1 MKQQRF
7 DILYLFCL
15 FLAFMGG
22 YSCHGDNFIIV
33 DGKSVSEA
41 LNSPIKV
48 EVEKEVECNVSDN
61 KKIVTHVT
69 LTTYNA
75 VKEQTNEDNLTTAN
89 GTKLIPHKIK
99 NGSQKICAIS
109 RDLLWLIPFNSE
121 IHIEGHGT
129 YIVADLMNKRF
140 THSIDILQD
149 INEPNFKKE
158 KVKVTLIRRGDL
170 A

>member
-1 MKQQRF
+1 MKL
-7 DILYLFCL
+7 DNKTMYAICIILG
-15 FLAFMGG
+15 FLSG
-22 YSCHGDNFIIV
+22 YFFHGDTYIIKE
-33 DGKSVSEA
+33 DKNVSEA
-41 LNSPIKV
+41 VKKPIKEELKE
-48 EVEKEVECNVSDN
+48 EVKEDVSEI
-61 KKIVTHVT
+61 KKIITHVT
-69 LTTYNA
+69 LTSYNA
-75 VKEQTNEDNLTTAN
+75 VKRQTNEDNLTTAN

-158 KVKVTLIRRGDL
+158 KVKVILIRRGDL